1 MESVK
6 SGPHRKTYQIITS
19 VTTWDTEEMLKLLMS
34 NTGHGGLNESYTG
47 YGGLNEIYL
56 AWAHVFENLIPMVL
70 IGEVMNYPNYC
81 FIVVKRCHYH
91 RNL

>member
-1 MESVK
+1 MKALFLKMESAK
-6 SGPHRKTYQIITS
+6 SSPHRKTYQIIIS
-19 VTTWDTEEMLKLLMS
+19 VTTWDTEGMLKLLMS
-34 NTGHGGLNESYTG
+34 NTGYGGLNES
-47 YGGLNEIYL
+47 YL

-70 IGEVMNYPNYC
+70 IGEVMNYLNYC